1 MTPNNNLSVLPF
13 YPDEKYQDF
22 RKSYAY
28 GEIYPLFS
36 PSNRLLPFQI
46 IRPTSSVWNPTAVIR
61 RVNKNGLIGSEFR
74 NVTQTLLEGGL
85 RLNRFSTLGYDVI
98 SYPGVFPFPNDIEE
112 GQFYLGFHDGKDRY
126 TSDVFTVVHGIE
138 NYMKIE
144 WWDIDNITFDDG
156 AIDYG
161 SPFKNVLYLC
171 AEIGKPEYIFEEEG
185 EDRDGFFFP
194 EKQLSEKRYKFQFLA
209 PEYLCDAMRVIR
221 MADYVRIT
229 ANGQTYN
236 CDTFLITV
244 KWQTQ
249 GNLASVEA
257 EFECDT
263 VIKKIGRGIVP
274 SNLGDFNNDFNND
287 FDNQ

>member
-36 PSNRLLPFQI
+36 PIDRLLPFQI

-61 RVNKNGLIGSEFR
+61 RVNKTGLIGKEVL
-74 NVTQTLLEGGL
+74 NVTKILLDGGL
-85 RLNRFSTLGYDVI
+85 RLRRFSTLGYDVI
-98 SYPGVFPFPNDIEE
+98 SYPGVFPFPRIMEQ
-112 GQFYLGFHDGKDRY
+112 GQFYLGFHDGQTRF
-126 TSDVFTVVHGIE
+126 TSDVFTNVPGIE
-138 NYMKIE
+138 DYMKIE
-144 WWDIDNITFDDG
+144 WWDIDNMGFDDG
-156 AIDYG
+156 AIDYEP
-161 SPFKNVLYLC
+161 PFKNVLYLC
-171 AEIGKPEYIFEEEG
+171 SELGKPEYIFEEEG

-287 FDNQ
+287 FDN

>member
-28 GEIYPLFS
+28 GDIYPLYT
-36 PSNRLLPFQI
+36 PPNKLLPFQI
-46 IRPTSSVWNPTAVIR
+46 VRPTQTGFNPTAIIR
-61 RVNKNGLIGSEFR
+61 RVNKVGLVGDI
-74 NVTQTLLEGGL
+74 VLDITQTLLQGGL
-85 RLNRFSTLGYDVI
+85 RVDRFPALGYDVI
-98 SYPGVFPFPNDIEE
+98 SYPGIFPFPTNMEQ
-112 GQFYLGFHDGKDRY
+112 GQYYLGFHDGYNRSV
-126 TSDVFTVVHGIE
+126 SDVFTVAYGVE
-138 NYMKIE
+138 SYLKIE
-144 WWDIDNITFDDG
+144 WWDTDNMTFEGG
-156 AIDYG
+156 AIDYKV
-161 SPFKNVLYLC
+161 PFKNFVYLC
-171 AEIGKPEYIFEEEG
+171 AQLGKPEYTFEEEG

-209 PEYLCDAMRVIR
+209 PEYLCDALRVVR
-221 MADYVRIT
+221 MADYVKIT
-229 ANGQTYN
+229 SNGLTYD

-263 VIKKIGRGIVP
+263 VIKKIGRGVVP
-274 SNLGDFNNDFNND
+274 TNLGDFNDDFNNDFNN
-287 FDNQ
+287 